1 MLSPFIKLIST
12 CTGHYFYDVGTN
24 TIIKVTPELYQ
35 KLQIALK
42 TNNIADDDADIICLK
57 KMGYLSSYKPDI
69 IRHPLYDWCD
79 DYLKNLMYNPILQ
92 ITQDCN
98 FKCRY
103 CTFSGDGSMDRKHSK
118 KTMPWNI
125 AKKALDFA
133 ISNNRYNHSF
143 SVSFYGGEPL
153 LEFPLI
159 KKCVEYVNQ
168 ALLGKEIRYHL
179 TTNVSCISEEMVSFF
194 IANNFLITLSI
205 DGPQELHDK
214 NRRMAATG
222 MGTFEFIIKKLQMI
236 HDMSED
242 FFRTMNINCVWDME
256 NDIEEII
263 GFFNNHP
270 LLSKLKLEIS
280 IVDSRRINTSFRMT
294 EQNLLDSRKI
304 ELYNILN
311 ALGYI
316 NSTENKFSGKYG
328 LEKYSSFERKLV
340 PLPSMPSVFHHNGPC
355 LPGYRRLFVDINGNF
370 LPCEKVSNSSPAVVI
385 GNVNDGINIDKVK
398 SMLNIGKLTE
408 NECKNCWAMH
418 FCDICLAHV
427 DDNFCLS
434 SEMKKRECRFVQ
446 RQALQSLKSNIIM
459 REIGM
464 PKGGF

>member
-1 MLSPFIKLIST
+1 MSLPFIKLINT
-12 CTGHYFYDVGTN
+12 CSGYYFYDVGTN
-24 TIIKVTPELYQ
+24 TIIKVTSELYC

-42 TNNIADDDADIICLK
+42 SNYIDESDTDIINLRK
-57 KMGYLSSYKPDI
+57 TGYLSYNKPSVI
-69 IRHPLYDWCD
+69 MHPLYHWCE

-103 CTFSGDGSMDRKHSK
+103 CTYSGDGSLDRKHSK
-118 KTMPWNI
+118 KMMSWDT

-133 ISNNRYNHSF
+133 IDNNRYSHSF

-153 LEFPLI
+153 LEYPLI
-159 KKCVEYVNQ
+159 KQCVEYINSK
-168 ALLGKEIRYHL
+168 LLGKEIRYHM
-179 TTNVSCISEEMVSFF
+179 TTNVSCISREMIDFF

-205 DGPQELHDK
+205 DGPQALHDK
-214 NRRMAATG
+214 NRRMASTG
-222 MGTFEFIIKKLQMI
+222 TGTYEIVIRKLQMI
-236 HDMSED
+236 HDVSEE
-242 FFRTMNINCVWDME
+242 FFRTMNVNCVWDME
-256 NDIEEII
+256 NDIEEILS
-263 GFFNNHP
+263 FFNNHP
-270 LLSKLKLEIS
+270 LLSKLTVEMS
-280 IVDSRRINTSFRMT
+280 NVNSRRINTSFRMT
-294 EQNLLDSRKI
+294 EQNRIDGKYI
-304 ELYNILN
+304 ELYNVLS

-316 NSTENKFSGKYG
+316 KTAKGKYDRKYG
-328 LEKYSSFERKLV
+328 LIKYSSFERKLV
-340 PLPSMPSVFHHNGPC
+340 PLPGMPTVFHHNGPC

-370 LPCEKVSNSSPAVVI
+370 LPCEKVSNTSPAVII
-385 GNVNDGINIDKVK
+385 GNVDDGINIDKVK
-398 SMLNIGKLTE
+398 SMLNLGQLTE
-408 NECKNCWAMH
+408 DECKNCWAMH

-427 DDNFCLS
+427 DDNLCLS